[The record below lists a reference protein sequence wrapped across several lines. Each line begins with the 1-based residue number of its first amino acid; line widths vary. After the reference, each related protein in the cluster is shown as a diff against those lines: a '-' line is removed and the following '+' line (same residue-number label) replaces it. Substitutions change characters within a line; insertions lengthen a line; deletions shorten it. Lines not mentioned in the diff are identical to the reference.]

1 MDLLVS
7 VQRPTEDEL
16 REPPAIGSA
25 QARDRVAEARERQ
38 RERLAGT
45 AASCNGEMDAREV
58 RRHVRLDP
66 AAEQALGDAYMA
78 GVLSVRGRHR
88 VMRVARTIADLE
100 RCNRVARGHVLTAL
114 ALRQRTGSE
123 TALAA

>member
-7 VQRPTEDEL
+7 VQRPAESDL

-25 QARDRVAEARERQ
+25 QARTRVAEARERQ
-38 RERLAGT
+38 RLRLAGT
-45 AASCNGEMDAREV
+45 AASCNGEMDVRDV

-66 AAEQALGDAYMA
+66 AAEQALGDAYTA

-88 VMRVARTIADLE
+88 VLRVARTIADLE
-100 RCNRVARGHVLTAL
+100 RFERVSREHVLTAL
-114 ALRQRTGSE
+114 ALRQRTGAE